1 MKKLLSENRSNLWF
15 WAFWVIVTI
24 LFFAMP
30 IMSLDAGNSGDEDRF
45 QIPQGENVLNY
56 YRSNHTDTTC
66 FSFENMKYYGCS
78 FDVIT
83 AWFNDTFSIN
93 DISRSRHIF
102 NSLCGW
108 LIILF
113 GGLIAWRLGG
123 WKAGVFALL
132 LLFFSPRLLGH
143 SFNNPKDIPFAAGVV
158 MSLYY
163 MIMFFRQAP
172 KPKWYIMLM
181 LALSIAFALSIRVGG
196 LILFGYFGFF
206 GLLWMINTIREN
218 KQNVRNN
225 PKAKHKSPAQNIFR
239 TILWAAVVCIAGFF
253 AGLIIWPFAWQSPIS
268 NVVESYGAM
277 QQFAT
282 AIRQTFEGQ
291 LFWSD
296 ALPWYYTPKFIL
308 ITIPIAVIIGFLLY
322 PFFGG
327 WTKGKRLETI
337 MIYFTFLFPVFWIVY
352 TGANVYG
359 GWRHSLFSYPSM
371 AIAAGLGFAAFA
383 DFLGNKKKV
392 LGIVGNVL
400 PFVLLITPAIHT
412 VKNHPYEYVYF
423 NELEGGAKKAFGNY
437 ELDYYYHST
446 REASEWVMANAEPSD
461 YKILV
466 GSWHINSTKYFL
478 RDDTNH
484 FRACFVRWYRRGEF
498 DWDYAVFTVTGIA
511 PEYLRNPNV
520 FPPKNCVHT
529 VDVDG
534 VPIAV
539 VLKRDNKYDLEA
551 TKLKKAGQLDSAK
564 TLYLKSLEND
574 TLDETALINLA
585 EIYLNKQQ
593 PDSCLMM
600 TGKYLNE
607 IEPSND
613 EANYF
618 SAYANLMKGN
628 AQKAVEI
635 TENIIK
641 HNYKYGGAYQ
651 LQLQIYLQSNNL
663 FGAEQ
668 TMVKMIDIDMVDN
681 NFVATW
687 VAINKAQGL
696 DERGAYIKLYKA
708 LVDSYN
714 KRGKKKEAEMYQEQ
728 LEQLQQMRQKEGDR
742 NVSGITR

>member
-1 MKKLLSENRSNLWF
+1 
-15 WAFWVIVTI
+15 
-24 LFFAMP
+24 P
-30 IMSLDAGNSGDEDRF
+30 
-45 QIPQGENVLNY
+45 
-56 YRSNHTDTTC
+56 
-66 FSFENMKYYGCS
+66 
-78 FDVIT
+78 
-83 AWFNDTFSIN
+83 
-93 DISRSRHIF
+93 
-102 NSLCGW
+102 
-108 LIILF
+108 
-113 GGLIAWRLGG
+113 
-123 WKAGVFALL
+123 
-132 LLFFSPRLLGH
+132 
-143 SFNNPKDIPFAAGVV
+143 
-158 MSLYY
+158 
-163 MIMFFRQAP
+163 
-172 KPKWYIMLM
+172 
-181 LALSIAFALSIRVGG
+181 
-196 LILFGYFGFF
+196 
-206 GLLWMINTIREN
+206 
-218 KQNVRNN
+218 
-225 PKAKHKSPAQNIFR
+225 
-239 TILWAAVVCIAGFF
+239 
-253 AGLIIWPFAWQSPIS
+253 
-268 NVVESYGAM
+268 
-277 QQFAT
+277 
-282 AIRQTFEGQ
+282 
-291 LFWSD
+291 
-296 ALPWYYTPKFIL
+296 
-308 ITIPIAVIIGFLLY
+308 
-322 PFFGG
+322 
-327 WTKGKRLETI
+327 
-337 MIYFTFLFPVFWIVY
+337 
-352 TGANVYG
+352 
-359 GWRHSLFSYPSM
+359 
-371 AIAAGLGFAAFA
+371 
-383 DFLGNKKKV
+383 
-392 LGIVGNVL
+392 
-400 PFVLLITPAIHT
+400 
-412 VKNHPYEYVYF
+412 
-423 NELEGGAKKAFGNY
+423 
-437 ELDYYYHST
+437 
-446 REASEWVMANAEPSD
+446 
-461 YKILV
+461 
-466 GSWHINSTKYFL
+466 
-478 RDDTNH
+478 
-484 FRACFVRWYRRGEF
+484 ACFVRWYRRGEF

-574 TLDETALINLA
+574 PLDETALINLA

>member
-1 MKKLLSENRSNLWF
+1 
-15 WAFWVIVTI
+15 
-24 LFFAMP
+24 
-30 IMSLDAGNSGDEDRF
+30 
-45 QIPQGENVLNY
+45 
-56 YRSNHTDTTC
+56 
-66 FSFENMKYYGCS
+66 
-78 FDVIT
+78 
-83 AWFNDTFSIN
+83 
-93 DISRSRHIF
+93 
-102 NSLCGW
+102 
-108 LIILF
+108 
-113 GGLIAWRLGG
+113 
-123 WKAGVFALL
+123 
-132 LLFFSPRLLGH
+132 
-143 SFNNPKDIPFAAGVV
+143 
-158 MSLYY
+158 
-163 MIMFFRQAP
+163 MFFRQAP

-383 DFLGNKKKV
+383 DFLGNKKRV

-478 RDDTNH
+478 RNDTNH

-574 TLDETALINLA
+574 PLDETALINLA